1 VRLITKALA
10 LNRIDSMSK
19 KNRHG
24 LKRYIPASIK
34 RTIRKNS
41 GYGCV
46 VCGNAI
52 VDYEH
57 VDPEW
62 NDAKSHNA
70 SKMTL
75 LCPSCHAKV
84 TRGTLS
90 KARIKECMKDPWT
103 FKNGL
108 SYDGLE
114 LPATDPKIFIG
125 NSIYQTQTVVLRAYG
140 KNLLQFHP
148 PETANSPYRVS
159 GEFYNQAGALISRI
173 KKNIFESV
181 LGEHDVQFV
190 GTKITVK
197 SPGQQKPSLVLER
210 SGGEDLRI
218 EELNM
223 FYRGISF
230 NVSKEGVLTVLA
242 GRSTFVIDQSQFN
255 AKGVIFNF
263 S

>member
-1 VRLITKALA
+1 
-10 LNRIDSMSK
+10 MSK
-19 KNRHG
+19 KNKHG
-24 LKRYIPASIK
+24 LKRYIPASIR

-41 GYGCV
+41 GHGCV

-62 NDAKSHNA
+62 TDARSHNA

-75 LCPSCHAKV
+75 LCPGCHAKV

-90 KARIKECMKDPWT
+90 KAKIKEHMMDPWA

-108 SYDGLE
+108 SYDDLE

-125 NSIYQTQTVVLRAYG
+125 NSTYQTETVVLRAYG
-140 KNLLQFHP
+140 KNLLQFYP

-159 GEFYNQAGALISRI
+159 GEFYNQAGVLTSRI

-197 SPGQQKPSLVLER
+197 SPDQQKPSLVLER
-210 SGGEDLRI
+210 QGGEDLRI

-230 NVSKEGVLTVLA
+230 SVSKEGVLTVLA
-242 GRSTFVIDQSQFN
+242 GGSTLVINQSQMN
-255 AKGVIFNF
+255 AKGAIFNF
-263 S
+263 N

>member
-1 VRLITKALA
+1 MR
-10 LNRIDSMSK
+10 K
-19 KNRHG
+19 KNKHG
-24 LKRYIPASIK
+24 LKRYIPTTVR

-41 GYGCV
+41 GFGCV

-70 SKMTL
+70 SRMTL
-75 LCPSCHAKV
+75 LCPGCHAKV

-90 KARIKECMKDPWT
+90 KAKVKEHMKKPWS

-108 SYDGLE
+108 SYDDLE
-114 LPATDPKIFIG
+114 LPPANPKIHIG
-125 NSIYQTQTVVLRAYG
+125 NSTYRTETVVLRTHG

-148 PETANSPYRVS
+148 PETANLPYRVS
-159 GEFYNQAGALISRI
+159 GEFYNQAGALTSRI
-173 KKNIFESV
+173 KKNIFESI
-181 LGEHDVQFV
+181 LGEHDVEFV

-197 SPGQQKPSLVLER
+197 SPNQKKPSLVLIRE
-210 SGGEDLRI
+210 GGEDLRI

-223 FYRGISF
+223 FYSGVSF
-230 NVSKEGVLTVLA
+230 NVSKDGVLTVVS
-242 GRSTFVIDQSQFN
+242 GGSTIVIDQLQLN
-255 AKGVIFNF
+255 AKGAIF
-263 S
+263 